1 MNRHTFATALTA
13 LASPL
18 FAAEYFVAPTGDD
31 SSPGTLAAPFAT
43 VQRTQKEAAPGDTVF
58 LRGGTYTMT
67 EAQIA
72 QKRRMFAYVTF
83 LDKSGTAEK
92 PILYSAYRDEQPVFD
107 FSAVKPDRCRVTAF
121 YITGSWLHFK
131 GITVTG
137 VQVTILGHTQSICF
151 DNEGSHN
158 HYEQLSMHDGQA
170 IGFWLGHGSENLVLN
185 CDAFR
190 NHDYTSEN
198 KRGGN
203 VDGFGFHAPADSVG
217 NVFRGCR
224 AWFNSDDG
232 FDFIT
237 AAASVTVE
245 NCWAFYNGYGP
256 EFSNLGDGN
265 GFKAG
270 GYAATPTANLPT
282 TIPRHIIKGCVAVR
296 NKASGF
302 YANHHPGGNDWL
314 NNTAYLN
321 GANFN
326 MLCRNATNT
335 AELPGYGHKMKNNL
349 GYKGRTEVAN
359 LDSAASDV
367 AGNYFSLPIKI
378 TDKDF
383 LSLDQT
389 ELTRPRKPNGD
400 LPDMAFL
407 HLAPGSDAI
416 DKGADIG
423 SPFQGTAPDL
433 GAFES
438 GTAKSG
444 K

>member
-1 MNRHTFATALTA
+1 MIRHFLTATLTA
-13 LASPL
+13 LFPPL
-18 FAAEYFVAPTGDD
+18 FAAEYYVAPTGADT
-31 SSPGTLAAPFAT
+31 SPGTLAAPFAT
-43 VQRTQKEAAPGDTVF
+43 IQRAQKEAVPGDTVF
-58 LRGGTYTMT
+58 LRGGTYAMT
-67 EAQIA
+67 EAHIA
-72 QKRRMFAYVTF
+72 QKRRIFATVTL
-83 LDKSGTAEK
+83 LDKSGTAGK
-92 PILYSAYRDEQPVFD
+92 PILYSAYRDEEPVFD
-107 FSAVKPDRCRVTAF
+107 FSAVKPDRHRVTAF
-121 YITGSWLHFK
+121 YVTGSWLHFK

-151 DNEGSHN
+151 DNQGSHN
-158 HYEQLSMHDGQA
+158 RYERLTMRDGQA

-185 CDAFR
+185 CDAYR
-190 NHDYTSEN
+190 NHDFTSEN

-203 VDGFGFHAPADSVG
+203 VDGFGFHAPANSAG

-237 AAASVTVE
+237 AQAPVTVE

-270 GYAATPTANLPT
+270 GYAGTPTANLPK
-282 TIPRHIIKGCVAVR
+282 TIPRHVIKSCVAVR

-314 NNTAYLN
+314 GNTAYLN
-321 GANFN
+321 GINFN
-326 MLCRNATNT
+326 MLCRDATNT
-335 AELPGYGHKMKNNL
+335 TDRPGYGHHMRNNL
-349 GYKGRTEVAN
+349 GYKARWEVAN
-359 LDSAASDV
+359 LDSTVSDV
-367 AGNYFSLPIKI
+367 AGDYFTLQIKI

-383 LSLDQT
+383 LSLDQS

-407 HLAPGSDAI
+407 HLAPGSVAI
-416 DKGADIG
+416 DEGVDIG
-423 SPFQGTAPDL
+423 LPFHGSHPDL

-438 GTAKSG
+438 GTKPS